1 MFSSHQVMDST
12 LSSSS
17 VENVVDQLKA
27 EGQLSPEVA
36 GQLFSSVANKL
47 NSQSD
52 PAGQAD
58 RQKVA
63 LLTLFKGRTSEE
75 PCAASRAK
83 QAFNC

>member
-1 MFSSHQVMDST
+1 MDST
-12 LSSSS
+12 LSLSSI
-17 VENVVDQLKA
+17 ENILDQLKA

-36 GQLFSSVANKL
+36 GQLFSSVANEV
-47 NSQSD
+47 NDQSD

-63 LLTLFKGRTSEE
+63 NLILFKDRTSEE

-83 QAFNC
+83 QAFNF